1 MRKMIVLVAVVIISV
16 SASAQQ
22 FKSAD
27 LTASGLT
34 CSMCSKAIYDA
45 LKKVDFVKEVKA
57 NIKNSTY
64 NIEFNENANVDPD
77 ALSKAVTDAG
87 FSVAKLKMLVNFS
100 SQQVKNDSHVTVN
113 GKTFHFMNVGSQT
126 LNGAKQLTL
135 LDKKF
140 ISAKEHKKFAAF
152 TKMKCYETGVMESCC
167 EKGQKSE
174 RVYHVT
180 I

>member
-1 MRKMIVLVAVVIISV
+1 MRKIIVLVAVVMIGV
-16 SASAQQ
+16 SASAQ

-57 NIKNSTY
+57 NIKNSSY
-64 NIEFNENANVDPD
+64 NIEFNENANIDPD

-87 FSVAKLKMLVNFS
+87 FSVAKLKMLVNFN
-100 SQQVKNDSHVTVN
+100 SQQVKNDSHITVN
-113 GKTFHFMNVGSQT
+113 GKTFHFMNVSSQM
-126 LNGAKQLTL
+126 LNGEKQLTL

-140 ISAKEHKKFAAF
+140 VSAKEHKKNAAF
-152 TKMKCYETGVMESCC
+152 TKMKCYQTGVMESCC
-167 EKGQKSE
+167 EKGEKSE